1 MIYAIV
7 LVALLLTVISAVRA
21 RTIALR
27 AVPAYRSLQQALSA
41 AVESGRGTHV
51 SLGSSALLDESA
63 LTAMAS
69 AELLYQA
76 ASRASGGDLPV
87 TASLSDPVTLG
98 VAQDRLRRAYL
109 LRNRLDAFRPTL
121 ARWYPS
127 GVSSLALAAGVG
139 ASLLDEEDGFALLCG
154 RFGAELA
161 LIAETSI
168 RYDRDLLPHSTQIE
182 GQAVAYATS
191 ATPLLAEELFVSA
204 AYLEPMPLHIGGAAA
219 QDALRYLVVVFLIVF
234 AVLAFLGVNL

>member
-1 MIYAIV
+1 MIYAI
-7 LVALLLTVISAVRA
+7 LMIALLLTVISAVRA

-27 AVPAYRSLQQALSA
+27 AVPAYRHLQNTLGA
-41 AVESGRGTHV
+41 AVESGRSVHI

-63 LTAMAS
+63 LTALAG

-76 ASRASGGDLPV
+76 AARASGGDLPV
-87 TASLSDPVTLG
+87 TASTTDPVTLRL
-98 VAQDRLRRAYL
+98 AHDRLQRAYR
-109 LRNRLDAFRPTL
+109 LRNRLDAFKPTL

-127 GVSSLALAAGVG
+127 GTFSLALAAGVG
-139 ASLLDEEDGFALLCG
+139 AALLDEEGGLALLCG

-161 LIAETSI
+161 LIADTAI

-191 ATPLLAEELFVSA
+191 ATPLLGEELFVGA
-204 AYLEPMPLHIGGAAA
+204 AYLEPTPLHIGGVAA
-219 QDALRYLVVVFLIVF
+219 QDALRYLVVIALI
-234 AVLAFLGVNL
+234 ALAALAFLGVSL